1 MANEPQKTTA
11 PAAVDADVKA
21 GTAGLMGRHDATPA
35 GVDELKGDELLAAAQ
50 VKAPSLTKEF
60 VGAYKLSDDELRMIA
75 RGEVPPPPT
84 IGPVHT
90 TDLYL
95 TPAGWQQT
103 PVGVKP
109 EDVGGN
115 AIAR

>member
-1 MANEPQKTTA
+1 MATVQKQDDTQPA
-11 PAAVDADVKA
+11 PKA
-21 GTAGLMGRHDATPA
+21 SAGLMGRHTPDDG
-35 GVDELKGDELLAAAQ
+35 GVDVLRGDELMAAAQ
-50 VKAPSLTKEF
+50 AKAPSLTTEF
-60 VGAYKLSDDELRMIA
+60 VAAYKLSDDDLRKIA
-75 RGEVPPPPT
+75 RGEVPPPPA

-90 TDLYL
+90 ADLYL

-109 EDVGGN
+109 ADVGGN

>member
-1 MANEPQKTTA
+1 MAIEPQKTAT
-11 PAAVDADVKA
+11 PKAADADVKA
-21 GTAGLMGRHDATPA
+21 GTAGLMGRHEPAPA
-35 GVDELKGDELLAAAQ
+35 GVDELKGDKLLVAAK
-50 VKAPSLTKEF
+50 VKAPSLTAEF
-60 VGAYKLSDDELRMIA
+60 VSAYKLSDDELRMIA

-109 EDVGGN
+109 EEVGAS